1 MMALPFYIKKVSQG
15 KKKKSYGNSNQP
27 HRPKPDPETCCCTN
41 GGGACRLFVVQGLQL
56 TSVLLSPQ
64 HEFHLIIPK
73 ICFSIT
79 STTTHPPIH
88 AIKHFGALKDGDQ
101 TKSGVWNLC
110 FVGFSVGPC
119 IYGLLKHTKPGLG
132 IRYLCLKILIPA
144 SSFGS
149 GWFLF
154 KT

>member
-1 MMALPFYIKKVSQG
+1 MKQRGVSHTMMALPFYIKKGISRQ
-15 KKKKSYGNSNQP
+15 KKKSYGNSNQP

-79 STTTHPPIH
+79 TSIRQ
-88 AIKHFGALKDGDQ
+88 L
-101 TKSGVWNLC
+101 LC
-110 FVGFSVGPC
+110 TSNCPQHHNTPSNPC
-119 IYGLLKHTKPGLG
+119 NKAFWCIE
-132 IRYLCLKILIPA
+132 R
-144 SSFGS
+144 
-149 GWFLF
+149 W
-154 KT
+154 